1 MGYARLAL
9 LHGAD
14 LIRLA
19 ELGHP
24 VTGPNGVTVRTP
36 LPTVSY

>member
-9 LHGAD
+9 LRGAD

-36 LPTVSY
+36 LTPAIY